1 MIRSSIAIRIQRG
14 NMKLRMCGY
23 SDSGEQGIGVHAM
36 EMSLS
41 HHRMR
46 LDAIKYYRIPSNT
59 ATAASITPIP
69 CNHQHL
75 IAHPSIPLLSRP
87 SRLKHLLVVSIFV
100 PSLHSN
106 KHPNLRSQILI
117 LHQRTLESLS
127 PVTSVF
133 LDEYDQNNQ
142 YQYSNSHH
150 RTHNYKR
157 HYPSAITLSPTHR
170 PQSQNIVLP
179 NALRIFIVSLWCL
192 WFLSI
197 CHSTSQQAY
206 TQHDSN
212 LTHLSNLRF
221 CRAEWIEL
229 STTMLPL
236 H

>member
-1 MIRSSIAIRIQRG
+1 MVRWLWRAGDWDACNGDVPLSSP
-14 NMKLRMCGY
+14 NP
-23 SDSGEQGIGVHAM
+23 
-36 EMSLS
+36 
-41 HHRMR
+41 
-46 LDAIKYYRIPSNT
+46 IKYGNSSFYYTFPAVTNALLLIPRF
-59 ATAASITPIP
+59 P
-69 CNHQHL
+69 C
-75 IAHPSIPLLSRP
+75 SP

-106 KHPNLRSQILI
+106 KHPNLHSQILI

-127 PVTSVF
+127 LVTSVF

-157 HYPSAITLSPTHR
+157 HYPSPITLSPTHR

-179 NALRIFIVSLWCL
+179 NALRIFIVSLGCL

>member
-1 MIRSSIAIRIQRG
+1 
-14 NMKLRMCGY
+14 MKPIVFSY
-23 SDSGEQGIGVHAM
+23 N
-36 EMSLS
+36 SLEAQ
-41 HHRMR
+41 H
-46 LDAIKYYRIPSNT
+46 SNPDHT
-59 ATAASITPIP
+59 LITPTNTLDSRITIP
-69 CNHQHL
+69 
-75 IAHPSIPLLSRP
+75 
-87 SRLKHLLVVSIFV
+87 
-100 PSLHSN
+100 
-106 KHPNLRSQILI
+106 
-117 LHQRTLESLS
+117 HQRTLQSLS
-127 PVTSVF
+127 LVTSV
-133 LDEYDQNNQ
+133 LLRKHDQSNQ